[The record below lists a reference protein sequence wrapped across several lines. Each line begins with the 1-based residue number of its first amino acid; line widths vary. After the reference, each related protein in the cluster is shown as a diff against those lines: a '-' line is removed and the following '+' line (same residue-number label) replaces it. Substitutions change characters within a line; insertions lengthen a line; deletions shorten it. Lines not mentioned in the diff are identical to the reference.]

1 MYDVCV
7 TIVDNVWRVCD
18 ECVDNVR
25 RYDECVESVRLKE
38 WLIVTSLIYRNKV
51 RKCRWSLISWPHTK
65 QYFTWCSDFFRYTI
79 ISSEYKYNICVYW
92 VYVRWGGTYHI
103 QDLGE
108 GKVHFDGDGMGG
120 VGHGSG
126 GLVIASQ

>member
-1 MYDVCV
+1 M
-7 TIVDNVWRVCD
+7 
-18 ECVDNVR
+18 
-25 RYDECVESVRLKE
+25 
-38 WLIVTSLIYRNKV
+38 
-51 RKCRWSLISWPHTK
+51 
-65 QYFTWCSDFFRYTI
+65 F
-79 ISSEYKYNICVYW
+79 CVYW